1 VGEASEEPVESPG
14 FAEQVGPYLVCCL
27 GDHLAA
33 NYSLSV
39 VPKLDELVEPPLPLL
54 TVSDK
59 P

>member
-1 VGEASEEPVESPG
+1 VESPG